1 MSKGLYK
8 GARLLR
14 LLKDARPRC
23 RFRPW
28 SALAA
33 TVLVLPVFALS
44 LLMGLAQLVGERLAS
59 FGYRES
65 DLYDWWKEFCRPA
78 REVKLRRRALLSR
91 LPKHGDCDRCFLE
104 GDPSCP
110 FYRGGVRGIGE
121 ETWCGAPEI
130 QELDAK
136 IRNLA

>member
-1 MSKGLYK
+1 MTSKGLYK

-28 SALAA
+28 MALAA
-33 TVLVLPVFALS
+33 TVLVLPVLVLS
-44 LLMGLAQLVGERLAS
+44 LLMTLAKRVGERLAR

-65 DLYDWWKEFCRPA
+65 DLYDWWIEFCRPA

-91 LPKHGDCDRCFLE
+91 LPTHGDCDRCFLA

-110 FYRGGVRGIGE
+110 FYGGFLE
-121 ETWCGAPEI
+121 ENRCAAPEI
-130 QELDAK
+130 QQQDAK